1 MVLETSGPKEI
12 EIHIRKISCREEY
25 HMKCTKCGIELT
37 SDMFASGMCFSCG
50 YPISESE
57 KVFEAEQA
65 EIKAKKELEAQRQ
78 KQEEQKLYTE
88 RLKNHM
94 LTTGFSFE
102 GYHID
107 RYLGI
112 VTGETVMGTGYFSDI
127 GASISDFFGAEASE
141 YSEKLRAAKQAVL
154 KIMVENSTD
163 LGGNAII
170 GISYE
175 LMTFSGNMMGVSVT
189 GTSVKVNKYSDNT

>member
-1 MVLETSGPKEI
+1 
-12 EIHIRKISCREEY
+12 
-25 HMKCTKCGIELT
+25 MKCIKCGSELT
-37 SDMFASGMCFSCG
+37 SEMFACGMCFSCG
-50 YPISESE
+50 CSISESE
-57 KVFEAEQA
+57 EAFKIEQA
-65 EIKAKKELEAQRQ
+65 QLKAEANLALQQQKEEQAR
-78 KQEEQKLYTE
+78 KSQEEQRMYAE
-88 RLKNHM
+88 RFKSHM

-102 GYHID
+102 GYRIAE
-107 RYLGI
+107 YLGI

-141 YSEKLRAAKQAVL
+141 YSEKLRSAKQAVL
-154 KIMVENSTD
+154 KIMIKNSTD

>member
-1 MVLETSGPKEI
+1 
-12 EIHIRKISCREEY
+12 
-25 HMKCTKCGIELT
+25 MKCIKCGAELT
-37 SDMFASGMCFSCG
+37 SEMFACGMCFSCG
-50 YPISESE
+50 CSISESE
-57 KVFEAEQA
+57 EAFKLEQSR
-65 EIKAKKELEAQRQ
+65 IKAETDLAIQQQKEELAR
-78 KQEEQKLYTE
+78 KSQEEQRMYAE
-88 RLKNHM
+88 RFKNHM

-102 GYHID
+102 GYRITE
-107 RYLGI
+107 YLGI

-154 KIMVENSTD
+154 KIMVKNSTD

-170 GISYE
+170 GISYT

>member
-1 MVLETSGPKEI
+1 
-12 EIHIRKISCREEY
+12 
-25 HMKCTKCGIELT
+25 MKCIKCGAELT
-37 SDMFASGMCFSCG
+37 GEMFTCGMCFSCG
-50 YPISESE
+50 CSISESE
-57 KVFEAEQA
+57 EAFEAEQSKIRA
-65 EIKAKKELEAQRQ
+65 EADLAIRQQKEELAR
-78 KQEEQKLYTE
+78 KSQEEQRIYAE
-88 RLKNHM
+88 RYKNHM

-102 GYHID
+102 GYRITQ
-107 RYLGI
+107 YFGI

-141 YSEKLRAAKQAVL
+141 YSEKLRTAKQAVL
-154 KIMVENSTD
+154 KIMIKNSTD

-189 GTSVKVNKYSDNT
+189 GTAVKAERFSDNA